1 MTIGTTLIM
10 RVAPIILSNHVRTN
24 SSADDI
30 TLQGQN

>member
-1 MTIGTTLIM
+1 MTIGTTFIM
-10 RVAPIILSNHVRTN
+10 RVAPIIPSNNVRTN